1 MVKATDL
8 RIEPELAEVKDWYL
22 ELPNPQKQR
31 FLGAVGHDLT
41 LSFRGYKEDAILNPK
56 FWFGVNELHH
66 ALYSGIN
73 ALGAEID
80 VQTIWDHLFFV
91 ARDYNLTDVLA
102 SRVAAAKDQITLSD
116 AMREK
121 GAEAIRATRGKPAKV
136 ETAGGNGA

>member
-8 RIEPELAEVKDWYL
+8 RLESELTEVKDWYL

-66 ALYSGIN
+66 ALYGAIN
-73 ALGAEID
+73 ALGAEVDI
-80 VQTIWDHLFFV
+80 QTVWDHLFFV

-116 AMREK
+116 AIREK
-121 GAEAIRATRGKPAKV
+121 TAEATRASRGKPVKV
-136 ETAGGNGA
+136 ELVGGNVV